1 MEVGLSSAASRGLRP
16 LSVGETIDAAINLY
30 RRYAVLLWQAVAV
43 VVLPLAVIELIV
55 RRASLPSGVF
65 LHDGT
70 LYTTN
75 LNGATTG
82 AVPSLVVIVIGAL
95 AQLLSIGAVFK
106 LLLDGYLGRRPEL
119 GESFSYAAARLGS
132 LVWLAI
138 LTGLLVVIGLIL
150 LVIPGI
156 YLIGAFSVAI
166 PVLMME
172 GRTGLDAL
180 GRSRELVR
188 GRWWPTIARI
198 VVAALL
204 VGILEFVFGL
214 IDLGSAFG
222 ISNVTLYYAVNALV
236 SAVASIIAAPFTAAV
251 VLVTYIDLRVRKE
264 ALDLELLAGGDGG
277 TGGAGGT
284 SDPWVAA
291 GAAYQAPSSE
301 RRPPETIGG
310 WPRTNESAR
319 STPSG
324 GTIGGW
330 PRNQPSRYRDPP
342 RSPEPSDRPADPEEG
357 TSIPPPGG

>member
-16 LSVGETIDAAINLY
+16 LSVGETLDAAINLY

-43 VVLPLAVIELIV
+43 VVLPLAVIQVIV
-55 RRASLPSGVF
+55 VRASLPSGVF
-65 LHDGT
+65 LQNGT

-75 LNGATTG
+75 LNGSTTG
-82 AVPSLVVIVIGAL
+82 VVPSLAVIVIGAL

-119 GESFSYAAARLGS
+119 GESFAFAAARLGS

-138 LTGLLVVIGLIL
+138 LGGVLVVIGLFI
-150 LVIPGI
+150 VIIPGI

-172 GRTGLDAL
+172 GRTGLSAL
-180 GRSRELVR
+180 GRSRELVS

-198 VVAALL
+198 VVAGLL
-204 VGILEFVFGL
+204 VGILEIVVGL
-214 IDLGSAFG
+214 INVGSALG
-222 ISNVTLYYAVNALV
+222 ISNVTLYFAVNALV

-264 ALDLELLAGGDGG
+264 ALDLELLAGGA
-277 TGGAGGT
+277 GGAGGT

-291 GAAYQAPSSE
+291 GDGYQPRSSE
-301 RRPPETIGG
+301 RPAPETIGG
-310 WPRTNESAR
+310 WPRTSESAR
-319 STPSG
+319 GTPSA

-330 PRNQPSRYRDPP
+330 PRNQPTGYRDPP

-357 TSIPPPGG
+357 TSIPPPEG